1 LPLRPTILF
10 FLLEVN
16 LSILTA
22 LSERTSRFPPKLNYR
37 RKLAITGF
45 LFVVPSLAFFAAFAF
60 WPMINAFY
68 LSFFEYDLLTPKE
81 WVGIQ
86 QYVDLF
92 QSKVFINSLKT
103 TIIYAFAYAVPIMV
117 ISLAL
122 AIMLNQNIRFRTFFR
137 ATFFSPIVMPL
148 VVLAI
153 IWSLFLHP
161 FGPFNAVFLKPFTD
175 DLIPWLRS
183 TDHALFAVTI
193 MAVWRAVGYYTVIFL
208 AGLQNI
214 PPEYYE
220 AARIDGAS
228 NWKVFQHIT
237 WPLLKPTTLFIVI
250 ISVIN
255 ALRHFDAIWIMTLGG
270 PGDATRV
277 LAVLIYETG
286 LVFLRMGR
294 ASAMSVIMFI
304 MVMAFT
310 VFQLRFFRGD
320 LY

>member
-1 LPLRPTILF
+1 
-10 FLLEVN
+10 
-16 LSILTA
+16 
-22 LSERTSRFPPKLNYR
+22 
-37 RKLAITGF
+37 LAITGF
-45 LFVVPSLAFFAAFAF
+45 LFVLPALAFFALFAF

-68 LSFFEYDLLTPKE
+68 LSFFKYDLLTPKE
-81 WVGIQ
+81 WVGLK

-92 QSKVFINSLKT
+92 QSRVFLSSLRT
-103 TIIYAFAYAVPIMV
+103 TIIYAFAYAVPILF
-117 ISLAL
+117 ISLGL
-122 AIMLNQNIRFRTFFR
+122 AVILNQNIRFRTFFR

-175 DLIPWLRS
+175 NLIPWLRS
-183 TDHALFAVTI
+183 TKHALFAVTL

-214 PPEYYE
+214 PGEYYD
-220 AARIDGAS
+220 AARIDGA
-228 NWKVFQHIT
+228 NRWRIFRHIT
-237 WPLLKPTTLFIVI
+237 WPLLKPTTLFALI

-255 ALRHFDAIWIMTLGG
+255 ALRHFDAIWIMTGGG

-294 ASAMSVIMFI
+294 ASAMSVILFI
-304 MVMAFT
+304 MVMVFT
-310 VFQLRFFRGD
+310 VFQLRFFQED